1 MIAPFE
7 RTLAFRYFRGAR
19 GRNERRAFL
28 RFVTVAAIG
37 GVAVGVGALLLA
49 MMIVRGFEREI
60 ESKIVGFGQHVQVD
74 SYLGDPLED
83 AGGLAQKI
91 TEVEGVERVTP
102 VVLDFALLR
111 ARPASVDG
119 EEARPAIEGVLLWGT
134 PPDGQ
139 PFVQERTTVGSF
151 DLAEDAEG
159 RSGVVL
165 GARLADLVGV
175 AVGESVTVFATRT
188 AQQSSAFGSR
198 PKVRRF
204 RVAGIYETGLAD
216 FDERFVYADIEA
228 TRALLGYAPGQVTRL
243 DVTLDDIARSPETAE
258 ALVTLLGPPVF
269 ARSVYEVYRGLF
281 AWVDLQKSIVPLVIS
296 ILVIVAAFN
305 IIGTLLMVVLEKT
318 REIGTVLAM
327 GASRASVRRLFL
339 LLGALVGTTGAAIGA
354 GLALLFGWA
363 QGRFGFI
370 PLPQEAYY
378 LDSAPVELR
387 MLDFVWVAVLA
398 VVLCTLAAYLPARAA
413 ARIEPI
419 RTIRFG
425 G

>member
-1 MIAPFE
+1 MIGPFE
-7 RTLAFRYFRGAR
+7 RTLALRYFRGAR
-19 GRNERRAFL
+19 GRNERRGFL

-74 SYLGDPLED
+74 SYLGDPL
-83 AGGLAQKI
+83 AGADSLVAEIGRMK
-91 TEVEGVERVTP
+91 GVERVTP
-102 VVLDFALLR
+102 VVLDFSLLR
-111 ARPASVDG
+111 AKPKVVDG
-119 EEARPAIEGVLLWGT
+119 EKTEPAIEGVLFWGT

-139 PFVQERTTVGSF
+139 PFVAERTIRGEF
-151 DLAEDAEG
+151 DLSEDSSG
-159 RSGVVL
+159 RAGVVV
-165 GARLADLVGV
+165 GKRLAEVLNV
-175 AVGESVTVFATRT
+175 APGDAVTVFATRT
-188 AQQSSAFGSR
+188 ARLASGIGSR
-198 PKVRRF
+198 PRVRPF
-204 RVAGIYETGLAD
+204 RVTGIYETGLAD
-216 FDERFVYADIEA
+216 FDERFVYADIDQA
-228 TRALLGYAPGQVTRL
+228 RSLLGFASDQVTRI
-243 DVTLDDIARSPETAE
+243 DVTLDDLERSPMAAE
-258 ALVTLLGPPVF
+258 QIAAELGPPVY
-269 ARSVYEVYRGLF
+269 ARSVYDVYRGLF
-281 AWVDLQKSIVPLVIS
+281 AWVDLQASIVPLVIS

-339 LLGALVGTTGAAIGA
+339 ILGALVGTSGAFLGA
-354 GLALLFGWA
+354 GLALMFGLA
-363 QGRFGFI
+363 QARWEFI

-378 LDSAPVELR
+378 LDAAPVELR
-387 MLDFVWVAVLA
+387 AFDFGWVVVLA
-398 VVLCTLAAYLPARAA
+398 ILLCVLAAYLPARAA

>member
-1 MIAPFE
+1 MIGPFE

-83 AGGLAQKI
+83 ADALAAQI
-91 TEVEGVERVTP
+91 GELDGVERVTP
-102 VVLDFALLR
+102 VLMDFALLR
-111 ARPASVDG
+111 ARPQPIDG
-119 EEARPAIEGVLLWGT
+119 EESRPAIEGVLLWGT

-139 PFVQERTTVGSF
+139 PFVQERTVRGAF
-151 DLAEDAEG
+151 DLGADAEG
-159 RSGVVL
+159 RAGVVL
-165 GARLADLVGV
+165 GSRLAEVVGV
-175 AVGESVTVFATRT
+175 DVGDPVTVFATRSVG
-188 AQQSSAFGSR
+188 QGSAFGSR
-198 PKVRRF
+198 PKVRSF
-204 RVAGIYETGLAD
+204 YVAGVYETGLAD
-216 FDERFVYADIEA
+216 FDERFVYADLEQA
-228 TRALLGYAPGQVTRL
+228 RTLLGYAPGQASRL
-243 DVTLDDIARSPETAE
+243 DVTLDDIERSPQAAE
-258 ALVTLLGPPVF
+258 AIIRELGPPVF

-339 LLGALVGTTGAAIGA
+339 LLGALVGTSGAAIGA

-378 LDSAPVELR
+378 LDTAPVELR
-387 MLDFVWVAVLA
+387 ALDFVWVAVLA
-398 VVLCTLAAYLPARAA
+398 VLLCTLAAYLPARAA